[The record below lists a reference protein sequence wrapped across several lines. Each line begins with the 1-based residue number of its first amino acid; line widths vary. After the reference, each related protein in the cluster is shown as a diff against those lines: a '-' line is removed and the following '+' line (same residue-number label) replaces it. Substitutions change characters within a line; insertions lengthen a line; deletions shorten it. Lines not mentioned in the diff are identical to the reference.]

1 MFEDLFIDRGTIAKY
16 HAAPLLEERL
26 SYLRHCAQDGA
37 RTPTLRK
44 IAVHQTSLIH
54 FLDLHEGD
62 RVNVAQVE
70 AAAGQWSLPDGRSVQ
85 PARAAAGMS
94 EILRP
99 RSTMAAFRQAARRT
113 LQSAACPR
121 RRRRGLRGMDA

>member
-26 SYLRHCAQDGA
+26 SYLRHCAQEGA

-44 IAVHQTSLIH
+44 IEVHQTSLIH
-54 FLDLHEGD
+54 LLDLHEGD
-62 RVNVAQVE
+62 RVNVGQVE
-70 AAAGQWSLPDGRSVQ
+70 AAAGQWSVQ

-99 RSTMAAFRQAARRT
+99 RSTMAALRQPARRT

-121 RRRRGLRGMDA
+121 RRGRGLRGMDA